1 MKVEKNENKS
11 TNSLIQVRSSNF
23 FKRRDDDFIQENEK
37 EIELNLKPSEKNAS
51 SLNINYVVRSQRK
64 TKTYK
69 EDIKTSNKSLR
80 SNYSSRKSVIFAQE
94 KLKKYST
101 IKVVHSSNN
110 IDDIRDF
117 HEYTHECMKV
127 LNKVEIDINE
137 DFESKKVDLEEKYV
151 KMINSGEKAL
161 AVFDLDE
168 TLIHR
173 ELEDFDDCDKVIN
186 VSLPDVDK
194 NQIGIYLRPLL
205 TESLKRISQNY
216 ILVLFTAS
224 QQVYADKVLELIDP
238 DNQLF
243 VKRLYRESCRV
254 ATLEDETIYV
264 KDLNIFK
271 YLPLERI
278 VIIDNSVLSFCSH
291 LDNGIPILPYFNN
304 KYDCELSNL
313 VGYLEHL
320 RHAPDFREENKSL
333 LALKHYYPTEGD
345 SSIEFNSSSANSSD
359 DDQHIQ
365 IEHHPQPVE
374 NKNLFLFN
382 TNTTFSNENS
392 VLSRANRY
400 CSIYTTS
407 EFSQSESSE
416 YPKEVEKDD
425 IQTKRHK
432 QLFRYL
438 EVFQT
443 KYQKFSKP
451 DSNEK

>member
-1 MKVEKNENKS
+1 MKVEKNEKKS
-11 TNSLIQVRSSNF
+11 TNSLTQVMSSNYL
-23 FKRRDDDFIQENEK
+23 KRRDYELIQEIEK
-37 EIELNLKPSEKNAS
+37 EIELNLEPSDKNAS
-51 SLNINYVVRSQRK
+51 SLNINYVARTQRK
-64 TKTYK
+64 TKTYQ

-80 SNYSSRKSVIFAQE
+80 SNNSSRKSVIFAQE
-94 KLKKYST
+94 KLKKNST
-101 IKVVHSSNN
+101 IKVVHNSNN

-151 KMINSGEKAL
+151 KIINSGEKAL

-173 ELEDFDDCDKVIN
+173 EVEDFDDCDKVIN
-186 VSLPDVDK
+186 VCLPDVEK

-205 TESLKRISQNY
+205 IESLKRISQNY

-243 VKRLYRESCRV
+243 AKRLYRESCRI

-271 YLPLERI
+271 DLPLERI
-278 VIIDNSVLSFCSH
+278 VIIDNSVLSFCAH
-291 LDNGIPILPYFNN
+291 LDNGIPILPYYNN

-320 RHAPDFREENKSL
+320 LHAPDFREENKSI

-365 IEHHPQPVE
+365 IDHHPQSVE
-374 NKNLFLFN
+374 NQHLFLFN
-382 TNTTFSNENS
+382 TNTTYSNENT

-407 EFSQSESSE
+407 EFSQCESSE
-416 YPKEVEKDD
+416 YPKEVKKDD

-451 DSNEK
+451 DSNQK